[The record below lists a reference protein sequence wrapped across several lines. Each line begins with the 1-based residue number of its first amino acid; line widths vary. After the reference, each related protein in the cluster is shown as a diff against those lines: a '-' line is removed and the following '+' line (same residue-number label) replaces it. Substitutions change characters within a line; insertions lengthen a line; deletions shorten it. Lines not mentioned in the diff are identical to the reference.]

1 MKSKSFLREMLQ
13 NDMICIKF
21 IANDMIC
28 IKFIGGQLEGV

>member
-1 MKSKSFLREMLQ
+1 MKSKSFLRE

-21 IANDMIC
+21 ISNDMIC

>member
-1 MKSKSFLREMLQ
+1 MLQ